1 MSSLRGHLEHFGLQE
16 LLQTL
21 SHGARTGTLQIERN
35 DEKVSIVFETGHI
48 TLVRS
53 GSSSQIRFRSIL
65 LRGGIVSETDLLQ
78 ARKDQEETGMLLGR
92 ALIERGIIDDVQL
105 SQALRLKVEEE
116 LFDLFLWENGTF
128 EFFPELIQSTAE
140 DEIHQVTRIQV
151 DPMSVIIEGLR
162 QADEWK
168 VIRDRI
174 KDLHWILVP
183 VDGTPP
189 PAESHSLY
197 ILVDGHRST
206 DEVLALAST
215 TRFDTCSVL
224 YRFIEEGKLREATH
238 GEMLKEARAR
248 VHDRPASSLC
258 LYESLI
264 DRAGASMG
272 HTLLE
277 EAAECAA
284 HHDPSAQAD
293 FIRRAV
299 EILRNN
305 GDGPGAW
312 IRLQRLLVL
321 APGSLEDLLESWS
334 LREYIPTR
342 RVLTLLDELTRALR
356 RAGEYRQ
363 LSSILRDAEPLR
375 GTDPGYWLQ
384 LGEALQRCKDPK
396 AETYLA
402 RAIQISDKKNPEVA
416 LRAERLLRDMKSDLS
431 LEDEDV
437 EVLRQRRAN
446 MDSHRKLRR
455 GMVFGAAGLLIVL
468 SLLQVSSEWRAKGLL
483 SAARSIEASGF
494 GISGMKSAAIAFER
508 VAREHPWTFA
518 GSDGARS
525 SDRLRVAIQQQQQS
539 EQLAQSADLQMQRT
553 KRIEKLMQV
562 RSSIREAQEFR
573 KMGDVVAARKL
584 LDAIDPEALDV
595 LPEIEFKSIQVP
607 VLIESRPS
615 GARVLNSMRKF
626 IGITPAIVDLPLG
639 DEMKFFV
646 ERPGCRTKTIQLS
659 GSSPATVEVA
669 LVRGPLRTYTLPGP
683 VQQAA
688 LAGDTLVLA
697 GRDGQVRI
705 VDVNQLS
712 SIGEHVIGIEG
723 HPTPI
728 LIEKNGIV
736 LAVPYSGRPVL
747 IREGGKVRSF
757 GPAARA
763 PWSAACSLE
772 RGWVLADVE
781 GRVIHLDSR
790 GKTRWEYN
798 CNAPVALLG
807 SSAEGDLFVIDRARF
822 QYRIGTDGKQV
833 GSAVRLP
840 GEALQILPDG
850 RALLHDGR
858 MWKPGSMSLGPVPST
873 TPRHQGP
880 RCLYGTESGWAVFA
894 GSTAQEH
901 PSPSAAAC
909 APLESSSGDGSTW
922 VAGVDGILRLHD
934 SNGVITS
941 EVELGAIAI
950 DLQLSEQG
958 RILVTLSDGRLCD
971 VEELQR

>member
-48 TLVRS
+48 TVVRT
-53 GSSSQIRFRSIL
+53 GSSSHIRFRSIL
-65 LRGGIVSETDLLQ
+65 LRGGIVSEADLLQ

-92 ALIERGIIDDVQL
+92 ALIERGIIDDAQL

-116 LFDLFLWENGTF
+116 LFDLFLWESGTF
-128 EFFPELIQSTAE
+128 EFFPKLIQSTAE
-140 DEIHQVTRIQV
+140 DDIHQVTRIQV

-174 KDLHWILVP
+174 QDLHWILVP
-183 VDGTPP
+183 VDGTPA

-197 ILVDGHRST
+197 KLVDGHRST
-206 DEVLALAST
+206 DEVLALASS

-248 VHDRPASSLC
+248 VQDRPASSLC

-264 DRAGASMG
+264 ERAGSSMG

-277 EAAECAA
+277 EAADCAA

-293 FIRRAV
+293 FIRQAV
-299 EILRNN
+299 EILRSH

-321 APGSLEDLLESWS
+321 APGSLEDLLGAWS

-342 RVLTLLDELTRALR
+342 RVLTLLDELTKALR

-375 GTDPGYWLQ
+375 GTEPSYWLQ
-384 LGEALQRCKDPK
+384 LGEALQRCKDPE
-396 AETYLA
+396 AEVYLA
-402 RAIQISDKKNPEVA
+402 RAIQISDKKEPEVA
-416 LRAERLLRDMKSDLS
+416 LRAERMLRDLNSDLA
-431 LEDEDV
+431 LGDEDV
-437 EVLRQRRAN
+437 EQLRQRRTDI
-446 MDSHRKLRR
+446 DSHRKLRR
-455 GMVFGAAGLLIVL
+455 GVVLGAAGLLFAL
-468 SLLQVSSEWRAKGLL
+468 CLLQVSSEWRARGLL
-483 SAARSIEASGF
+483 SAARSIEASGN

-508 VAREHPWTFA
+508 VSREHPWTFA
-518 GSDGARS
+518 GNNGARS
-525 SDRLRVAIQQQQQS
+525 SDRLRDSIQQQQHSDQR
-539 EQLAQSADLQMQRT
+539 AQTADLQMQRT
-553 KRIEKLMQV
+553 KRLEKLMLV
-562 RSSIREAQEFR
+562 RKSIRESQAFR
-573 KMGDVVAARKL
+573 KQGDVIAARKI

-595 LPEIEFKSIQVP
+595 LPEIEFNSIQVP
-607 VLIESRPS
+607 VLIESRPI
-615 GARVLNSMRKF
+615 GARVLNSMKKF
-626 IGITPAIVDLPLG
+626 VGITPTIVDVPLG
-639 DEMKFFV
+639 DELKFFV
-646 ERPGCRTKTIQLS
+646 ERPGCRTKSIQLS
-659 GSSPATVEVA
+659 GSSPATVAVA

-688 LAGDTLVLA
+688 LAGDSLVLA

-728 LIEKNGIV
+728 LIEQNGIV
-736 LAVPYSGRPVL
+736 LAVPYSGRPV
-747 IREGGKVRSF
+747 IVRADGKVRPF
-757 GPAARA
+757 GPAAKA
-763 PWSAACSLE
+763 PWSAACGLD

-807 SSAEGDLFVIDRARF
+807 SSAEGQLYVIDAARF
-822 QYRIGTDGKQV
+822 QHRIGTDGKQV

-840 GEALQILPDG
+840 GEAMHLLPDG

-858 MWKPGSMSLGPVPST
+858 MWKPGSMSLGPAPST
-873 TPRHQGP
+873 TLRHEGP
-880 RCLYGTESGWAVFA
+880 RSLYGTENGWAVFA
-894 GSTAQEH
+894 GSSTEEH
-901 PSPSAAAC
+901 QSPSAAAC
-909 APLESSSGDGSTW
+909 APLESSSGDGATW
-922 VAGVDGILRLHD
+922 IAGVDGILRLHD
-934 SNGVITS
+934 SNGEIAS
-941 EVELGAIAI
+941 EVELGATAI
-950 DLQLSEQG
+950 DLQRSEQG

-971 VEELQR
+971 VEELKR